1 MVPELVQ
8 HEEALAA
15 PGPQRGLLTQEE
27 GASSWRFHSRSP
39 RGLLSWSRALGNF
52 NCHHIPGMEESLK
65 VEAPGRV
72 QKFPEW
78 LLVKLEA
85 QKFQSTR
92 KRSGVDNW

>member
-1 MVPELVQ
+1 
-8 HEEALAA
+8 
-15 PGPQRGLLTQEE
+15 
-27 GASSWRFHSRSP
+27 
-39 RGLLSWSRALGNF
+39 
-52 NCHHIPGMEESLK
+52 MEESLK

-78 LLVKLEA
+78 LLVTLEA

>member
-1 MVPELVQ
+1 MP
-8 HEEALAA
+8 A
-15 PGPQRGLLTQEE
+15 PGVFTADHPEVSSAGPGLWVTLTVTTFQE
-27 GASSWRFHSRSP
+27 WRNP
-39 RGLLSWSRALGNF
+39 
-52 NCHHIPGMEESLK
+52 SLK

-78 LLVKLEA
+78 LLVTLEA